1 MHYFKKILSL
11 HFQLWWLL
19 LPKKML
25 ICFMVRKLV
34 ADRLSNFMV
43 GCLWRGTS
51 LLFDA
56 NSISIITKEGVHS
69 SKRMHGRSALYNY
82 TATSSSRSS
91 NTSTQ
96 QIRQGMHCRLI
107 GLSRIPQPVSPCHC
121 WWQWHRPKS
130 GSSRCKTMPA
140 RTKDPGKWCLG
151 EHNRQS
157 VRNQKVVF
165 VLVKLSNKLWTS
177 TRTAAVC
184 TLPTS
189 PEIHNILWLDLI
201 MDLQNI
207 IPQPILHSCTRIR
220 PQWCRTTQ

>member
-1 MHYFKKILSL
+1 MG
-11 HFQLWWLL
+11 
-19 LPKKML
+19 P
-25 ICFMVRKLV
+25 R
-34 ADRLSNFMV
+34 
-43 GCLWRGTS
+43 GCT
-51 LLFDA
+51 
-56 NSISIITKEGVHS
+56 IT
-69 SKRMHGRSALYNY
+69 RQQA
-82 TATSSSRSS
+82 AAA
-91 NTSTQ
+91 TQ
-96 QIRQGMHCRLI
+96 QIRQGMHCPHR
-107 GLSRIPQPVSPCHC
+107 PVTPSSASKPVPICQC